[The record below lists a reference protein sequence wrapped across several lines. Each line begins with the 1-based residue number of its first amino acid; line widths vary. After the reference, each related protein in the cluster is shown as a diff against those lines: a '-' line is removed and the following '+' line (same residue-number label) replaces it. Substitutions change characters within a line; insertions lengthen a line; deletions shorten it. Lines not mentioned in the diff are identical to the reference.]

1 MKVTLYTT
9 HCPKCSVLEQ
19 KLNLASIPF
28 DTIEG
33 QAAIDDMMAAGFMS
47 APMLQ
52 VDDKCMD
59 FSEAVKWVNAN
70 DQSANESCD
79 KCNI

>member
-28 DTIEG
+28 DIVEG
-33 QAAIDDMMAAGFMS
+33 DAAIDAMTAKGFMS
-47 APMLQ
+47 APILE
-52 VDDKCMD
+52 VDNKCME